1 MEDRPMLMPNDSYG
15 KNLFSDMYTS
25 PGNDWEGA
33 APMYVANFV
42 HKAKHPLFA
51 VRWIQEGKKVI
62 TGAAR
67 GDIITWNTQAINSQ
81 NSQTSTV
88 HSGTRVQSI
97 AVSQYEKFIISG
109 DKEGYIVYSNTKMK
123 QKNKLVAHQN
133 VVRDLSFSE
142 CSCKF
147 VSCSDDNT
155 AKVFDFTT
163 AKAEFEFREHRS
175 EVKSCDWHP
184 TKSLILTGSKDF
196 FVKLWDPR
204 CGGKGVNEI

>member
-1 MEDRPMLMPNDSYG
+1 MVSVNYIPQHNQSVDIAFNQQCKLNAHATENNYWHYRNEDFDMEDRPMLMPNDSYG

-97 AVSQYEKFIISG
+97 AVS
-109 DKEGYIVYSNTKMK
+109 
-123 QKNKLVAHQN
+123 
-133 VVRDLSFSE
+133 
-142 CSCKF
+142 
-147 VSCSDDNT
+147 
-155 AKVFDFTT
+155 
-163 AKAEFEFREHRS
+163 
-175 EVKSCDWHP
+175 
-184 TKSLILTGSKDF
+184 
-196 FVKLWDPR
+196 
-204 CGGKGVNEI
+204 